1 MRVQATL
8 IKLSDSLI
16 QGDLEEKNYRESLHR
31 GASVRGMMTV

>member
-8 IKLSDSLI
+8 IKLRESLI

-31 GASVRGMMTV
+31 EEQA